1 MSVAKIDE
9 AYLLKLFGYKRTNQ
23 DTAVVITLANKI
35 VENNG
40 LETALDPTLGTTLDT
55 DELNGTAVRLSKNC
69 VHELHQAC
77 YDTVIADKRTNTHCG
92 MCWAL
97 IVKPV
102 APEKAGS
109 SKVRRAVSTSERTK
123 RLMQLDLMAR
133 DKKLFGGI
141 AKSQELS
148 ALRDKRE
155 ISQADYTAILGY
167 VAKNDASGLIEF
179 LKKFLRKR
187 HALTRTHKVV

>member
-1 MSVAKIDE
+1 MTLNKYYGLLVGLLVAS
-9 AYLLKLFGYKRTNQ
+9 GSC
-23 DTAVVITLANKI
+23 VVAMDPPGPQGDI
-35 VENNG
+35 VENSNN
-40 LETALDPTLGTTLDT
+40 EQEICYFCT